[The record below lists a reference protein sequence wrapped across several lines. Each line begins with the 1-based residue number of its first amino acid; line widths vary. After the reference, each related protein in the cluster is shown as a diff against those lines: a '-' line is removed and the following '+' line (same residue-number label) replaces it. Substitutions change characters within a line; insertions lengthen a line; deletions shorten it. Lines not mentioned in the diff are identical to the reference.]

1 MGRNKDFTP
10 GICFEGDEIEPVAL
24 LPAVPCAPNCCKN
37 HQHRFE
43 FNFAKSSKHALR
55 ERPGQK
61 HLNLG
66 GLLVP
71 TYPDSLGSMQTPI
84 NLETNIPVLRDFKEK
99 FEVKYEPI
107 DAVTAKRFN
116 EKGSQFLYQLNPSAD
131 FMLTKTAGL
140 FDTHLK
146 DREVKF
152 HGMQAHFHSP
162 SEHTIDGQ
170 LLDLELHIVHGI
182 QSDLTPSMEGGS
194 QFTNGVLGF
203 LFKVVPDSYF
213 KTNSD
218 AHDRFLYKLAQ
229 DYKDGDYNSDMAFM
243 RLDFTAFVK
252 RLQYDK
258 RWTYQGSLTTAPFG
272 EGILWNVLEQVI
284 PIRQQT
290 LDELVAFKEIE
301 DRQRFNRF
309 ESVDVE
315 QKHYT
320 DQIEAGVP
328 AHCVPCACDR
338 KTLFRTAI
346 CNRAVQDKGD
356 RPVYRINV

>member
-1 MGRNKDFTP
+1 
-10 GICFEGDEIEPVAL
+10 
-24 LPAVPCAPNCCKN
+24 
-37 HQHRFE
+37 
-43 FNFAKSSKHALR
+43 
-55 ERPGQK
+55 
-61 HLNLG
+61 
-66 GLLVP
+66 
-71 TYPDSLGSMQTPI
+71 
-84 NLETNIPVLRDFKEK
+84 
-99 FEVKYEPI
+99 
-107 DAVTAKRFN
+107 
-116 EKGSQFLYQLNPSAD
+116 
-131 FMLTKTAGL
+131 MLTKTAGL
-140 FDTHLK
+140 FDKHLK
-146 DREVKF
+146 DREVVF

-182 QSDLTPSMEGGS
+182 ESDVAPSMKGGS

-243 RLDFTAFVK
+243 KLDFTAFVM
-252 RLQYDK
+252 RLQYEK

-284 PIRQQT
+284 PIRQKT
-290 LDELVAFKEIE
+290 LDELVSFKEIE

-309 ESVDVE
+309 ESVE
-315 QKHYT
+315 SEHKHYH
-320 DQIEAGVP
+320 DQIRAGVP
-328 AHCVPCACDR
+328 AHCVPCACEH

-356 RPVYRINV
+356 RPVYRVNSSK